1 MSNIDN
7 ELFGIDKTENNIRMI
22 QSPSIIKKENFEKS
36 LSDSSILSY
45 NQYTDLLKIQPKEQ
59 INPLKIMSY
68 RQSPYF
74 ITINVNQKINS
85 NSTKDNKKISK
96 LNKIKPSN
104 NNNSIRKKIQELKE
118 QNIDYKKKRVHFSPY
133 NPYISYTKTD
143 SNLNIPS
150 KSLTQF
156 ISKIVDKKSK
166 NDILKKINK
175 DNYETLEKKGKK
187 LLNGFISS
195 KFEDDDDINDFKNQ
209 FEIGKKSP
217 FGFLDFQKKFKS
229 NFISKNYKSIFNR
242 NRIQKVKQSQDQDD
256 IYF

>member
-1 MSNIDN
+1 MTIT
-7 ELFGIDKTENNIRMI
+7 LF
-22 QSPSIIKKENFEKS
+22 S
-36 LSDSSILSY
+36 
-45 NQYTDLLKIQPKEQ
+45 
-59 INPLKIMSY
+59 
-68 RQSPYF
+68 F
-74 ITINVNQKINS
+74 IYNVNNKIYS

-118 QNIDYKKKRVHFSPY
+118 QNIDYKKTRVHFSPY

-175 DNYETLEKKGKK
+175 DNYDTLEKKGKK
-187 LLNGFISS
+187 LLNGLISS
-195 KFEDDDDINDFKNQ
+195 KFDDDDDINDFKNQ

-217 FGFLDFQKKFKS
+217 FGILDFQKKFKS

-242 NRIQKVKQSQDQDD
+242 NRIQKVKQSQDD

>member
-1 MSNIDN
+1 M
-7 ELFGIDKTENNIRMI
+7 
-22 QSPSIIKKENFEKS
+22 IKKENFEKS

-45 NQYTDLLKIQPKEQ
+45 NQYTDLLNIQPKEQ

-118 QNIDYKKKRVHFSPY
+118 QNIDYKKTRVHFSPY

-175 DNYETLEKKGKK
+175 DNYDTLEKKGKK
-187 LLNGFISS
+187 LLNGLISS

-217 FGFLDFQKKFKS
+217 FGILDFQKKFKS

-242 NRIQKVKQSQDQDD
+242 NRIQKVKQSQDD

>member
-1 MSNIDN
+1 MSKVDT
-7 ELFGIDKTENNIRMI
+7 ELFGIDKTENKIRMI
-22 QSPSIIKKENFEKS
+22 ECPSIIKKENFEKS

-45 NQYTDLLKIQPKEQ
+45 NQYTDLLNIQPKEQ

-118 QNIDYKKKRVHFSPY
+118 QNIDYKKTRVHFSPY

-175 DNYETLEKKGKK
+175 DNYDTLEKKGKK
-187 LLNGFISS
+187 LLNGLISS
-195 KFEDDDDINDFKNQ
+195 KFDDDDDINDFKNQ

-217 FGFLDFQKKFKS
+217 FGILDFQKKFKS

-242 NRIQKVKQSQDQDD
+242 NRIQKVKQSQDD

>member
-1 MSNIDN
+1 MSKVDT
-7 ELFGIDKTENNIRMI
+7 ELFGIDKTENKIRMI
-22 QSPSIIKKENFEKS
+22 ECPSIIKKDNFEKS

-45 NQYTDLLKIQPKEQ
+45 NQYTDLLNIQPKEQ

-118 QNIDYKKKRVHFSPY
+118 QNIDYKKTRVHFSPY

-175 DNYETLEKKGKK
+175 DNYDTLEKKGKK
-187 LLNGFISS
+187 LLNGLISS
-195 KFEDDDDINDFKNQ
+195 KFDDDDDINDFKNQ

-217 FGFLDFQKKFKS
+217 FGILDFQKKFKS

-242 NRIQKVKQSQDQDD
+242 NRIQKVKQSQDD

>member
-1 MSNIDN
+1 MSKVDK
-7 ELFGIDKTENNIRMI
+7 ELFEIDKTDNITKMI
-22 QSPSIIKKENFEKS
+22 KSPSIIKKENFEKS

-45 NQYTDLLKIQPKEQ
+45 NQYTDLLNIQPKEQ

-118 QNIDYKKKRVHFSPY
+118 QNIDYKKTKVHFSPY

-175 DNYETLEKKGKK
+175 DNYDTLEKKGKK
-187 LLNGFISS
+187 LLNGLISS
-195 KFEDDDDINDFKNQ
+195 KFDDDDDINDFKNQ

-217 FGFLDFQKKFKS
+217 FGILDFQKKFKS

-242 NRIQKVKQSQDQDD
+242 NRIQKVKQSQDD

>member
-1 MSNIDN
+1 MSKVDT
-7 ELFGIDKTENNIRMI
+7 ELFGIDKTENKIRMI
-22 QSPSIIKKENFEKS
+22 ECPSIIKKENFEKS

-45 NQYTDLLKIQPKEQ
+45 NQYTDLLNIQPKEQ

-118 QNIDYKKKRVHFSPY
+118 QNIDYKKSKVHFSPY

-175 DNYETLEKKGKK
+175 DNYDTLEKKGKK
-187 LLNGFISS
+187 LLNGLISS
-195 KFEDDDDINDFKNQ
+195 KFDDDDDINDFKNQ

-217 FGFLDFQKKFKS
+217 FGILDFQKKFKS

-242 NRIQKVKQSQDQDD
+242 NRIQKVKQSQDD

>member
-1 MSNIDN
+1 MSKVDK
-7 ELFGIDKTENNIRMI
+7 ELFEIDKTDNITKMI
-22 QSPSIIKKENFEKS
+22 KSPSIIKKENFEKS

-45 NQYTDLLKIQPKEQ
+45 NQYTDLLNVQQKEE
-59 INPLKIMSY
+59 INPQKIISY

-74 ITINVNQKINS
+74 VTLNVNKMINS
-85 NSTKDNKKISK
+85 NINKDNKKISK
-96 LNKIKPSN
+96 LNKISNN
-104 NNNSIRKKIQELKE
+104 NNNSIKKKIQELKE
-118 QNIDYKKKRVHFSPY
+118 QNIDYKKSKVHFSPY
-133 NPYISYTKTD
+133 NPYSSYTKTD

-156 ISKIVDKKSK
+156 MSKIVDKKSK

-175 DNYETLEKKGKK
+175 DNYDTLEKKGKK

-229 NFISKNYKSIFNR
+229 NFISKNYKSIFSR
-242 NRIQKVKQSQDQDD
+242 NRIQKVKQSQDD

>member
-1 MSNIDN
+1 MSKVDT
-7 ELFGIDKTENNIRMI
+7 ELFGIDKTENKIRMI
-22 QSPSIIKKENFEKS
+22 ECPSIIKKENFEKS

-45 NQYTDLLKIQPKEQ
+45 NQYTDLLNIQPKEQ

-118 QNIDYKKKRVHFSPY
+118 QNIDYKKTRVHFSPY

-175 DNYETLEKKGKK
+175 DNYDTLEKKGKK
-187 LLNGFISS
+187 LLNGLISS

-217 FGFLDFQKKFKS
+217 FGILDFQKKFKS

-242 NRIQKVKQSQDQDD
+242 NRIQKVKQSQDD

>member
-1 MSNIDN
+1 MSKVDK
-7 ELFGIDKTENNIRMI
+7 ELFEIDKTDNITKMI
-22 QSPSIIKKENFEKS
+22 KSPSIIKKENFEKS

-45 NQYTDLLKIQPKEQ
+45 NQYTDLLNVQQKEE
-59 INPLKIMSY
+59 INPQKIISY

-74 ITINVNQKINS
+74 ETLNVNKMINS
-85 NSTKDNKKISK
+85 NINKDNKKISK
-96 LNKIKPSN
+96 LNKISNN
-104 NNNSIRKKIQELKE
+104 NNNSIKKKIQELKE
-118 QNIDYKKKRVHFSPY
+118 QNIDYKKSKVHFSPY
-133 NPYISYTKTD
+133 NPYSSYTKTD

-156 ISKIVDKKSK
+156 MSKIVDKKSK

-175 DNYETLEKKGKK
+175 DNYDTLEKKGKK

-229 NFISKNYKSIFNR
+229 NFISKNYKSIFSR
-242 NRIQKVKQSQDQDD
+242 NRIQKVKQSQDD